1 MKGRRQMKVA
11 MEIAGFAPT
20 PRNEPKLGLQLRD
33 LGEMMP
39 CVQVGHTPP
48 HSSAGWPADADLH
61 RVRRIQVV
69 TLRALMC
76 AHKRLRRRTLRSINN
91 HRGTRVMHSTG
102 AGHEKL
108 QT

>member
-48 HSSAGWPADADLH
+48 TRQQAG
-61 RVRRIQVV
+61 R
-69 TLRALMC
+69 LMQTC
-76 AHKRLRRRTLRSINN
+76 TAF
-91 HRGTRVMHSTG
+91 G
-102 AGHEKL
+102 ASKWSRYAR
-108 QT
+108 